1 MTMTYTSLKTD
12 IQTWAE
18 NTGTDFTN
26 QLDTFIDNTQTKLS
40 RDIDPVGFNENVNS
54 TMVQGDRFVNLP
66 TAVEPMLFNY
76 VEIVVSSNTKYLEMK
91 TLEFIKEYWPDN
103 SLQGEP
109 KYFTNFDDNRIYVA
123 PTPDQNYSCEISYI
137 VQPTAATSVHQEN
150 FFTEY
155 CSNALFYAIMKEAC
169 MFMKNYTAAQVWEQD
184 YQRAFTDLLNEA
196 RRTRQDDMRNN
207 ASPAGGDN
215 TLVKGSN

>member
-1 MTMTYTSLKTD
+1 MTMTYNSLKTD

-123 PTPDQNYSCEISYI
+123 PTPDQNYDIKIGYQGKINPLSNTNTTNWYTENASDALLYGTLSEANLFTKNMEDYNIYKQKYVES
-137 VQPTAATSVHQEN
+137 VTAIN
-150 FFTEY
+150 
-155 CSNALFYAIMKEAC
+155 
-169 MFMKNYTAAQVWEQD
+169 
-184 YQRAFTDLLNEA
+184 NEA
-196 RRTRQDDMRNN
+196 RRRRRTDYKFPG
-207 ASPAGGDN
+207 SPLGEN
-215 TLVKGSN
+215 TLTGGQ

>member
-1 MTMTYTSLKTD
+1 MTYTSLKTD

-76 VEIVVSSNTKYLEMK
+76 VEIIVSSNAKYLEMK
-91 TLEFIKEYWPDN
+91 TLEFIKEYWPNN

-123 PTPDQNYSCEISYI
+123 PTPDQNYDIKIGYQGKINPLSNTNTTNWYTENASDALLYGSLSEANLFTKNMEDYNIYKQKYVES
-137 VQPTAATSVHQEN
+137 VTAIN
-150 FFTEY
+150 
-155 CSNALFYAIMKEAC
+155 
-169 MFMKNYTAAQVWEQD
+169 
-184 YQRAFTDLLNEA
+184 NEA
-196 RRTRQDDMRNN
+196 RRRRRTDYKFPG
-207 ASPAGGDN
+207 SPLGEN
-215 TLVKGSN
+215 TLTGGQ

>member
-26 QLDTFIDNTQTKLS
+26 QLDTFIDNTQQKLS
-40 RDIDPVGFNENVNS
+40 REIDPVGFNENVNS
-54 TMVQGDRFVNLP
+54 TMIQGDRFVNLP

-76 VEIVVSSNTKYLEMK
+76 VEIVVSSNTKYLELK

-109 KYFTNFDDNRIYVA
+109 KYFTNFDDERLYVA
-123 PTPDQNYSCEISYI
+123 PTPDQNYEIKIGYQGKINPLSNTNTTNWYTQNASDALLYGCLSEANLFTKNMEDYNI
-137 VQPTAATSVHQEN
+137 YKQKYVESVTAIN
-150 FFTEY
+150 
-155 CSNALFYAIMKEAC
+155 
-169 MFMKNYTAAQVWEQD
+169 
-184 YQRAFTDLLNEA
+184 NEA
-196 RRTRQDDMRNN
+196 RRRRRTDYKFPG
-207 ASPAGGDN
+207 SPLGEN
-215 TLVKGSN
+215 TLTGGQ

>member
-76 VEIVVSSNTKYLEMK
+76 VEIIVSSNAKYLEMK
-91 TLEFIKEYWPDN
+91 TLEFIKEYWPNN
-103 SLQGEP
+103 SLHYDIKIGYQGKINPLSNTNTTNWYTENASDALLYGSLSEANLFTKNMEDYNIYKQ
-109 KYFTNFDDNRIYVA
+109 KYVE
-123 PTPDQNYSCEISYI
+123 S
-137 VQPTAATSVHQEN
+137 VTAIN
-150 FFTEY
+150 
-155 CSNALFYAIMKEAC
+155 
-169 MFMKNYTAAQVWEQD
+169 
-184 YQRAFTDLLNEA
+184 NEA
-196 RRTRQDDMRNN
+196 RRRRRTDYKFPG
-207 ASPAGGDN
+207 SPLGEN
-215 TLVKGSN
+215 TLTGGQ

>member
-1 MTMTYTSLKTD
+1 MTYTSLKTD

-76 VEIVVSSNTKYLEMK
+76 VEIVVSSNAKYLEMK
-91 TLEFIKEYWPDN
+91 TLEFIKEYWPNN

-123 PTPDQNYSCEISYI
+123 PTPDQNYDIKIGYQGKINPLSNTNTTNWYTENASDALLYGSLSEANLFTKNMEDYNIYKQKYVES
-137 VQPTAATSVHQEN
+137 VTAIN
-150 FFTEY
+150 
-155 CSNALFYAIMKEAC
+155 
-169 MFMKNYTAAQVWEQD
+169 
-184 YQRAFTDLLNEA
+184 NEA
-196 RRTRQDDMRNN
+196 RRRRRTDYKFPG
-207 ASPAGGDN
+207 SPLGEN
-215 TLVKGSN
+215 TLTGGQ